1 MRPFLPSEL
10 KSGNVDSNH
19 VSFDDDESKVVINI
33 DYYNLLLIYSFAYI
47 CGNAMC
53 YCPLYGAAAENSRK
67 SISFLPQITVNDSN
81 SNTPAIPFKFDLVFR
96 QTATQVEVFNELAQ
110 LVQSALDGYR

>member
-1 MRPFLPSEL
+1 MKGNIRVFCRMRPFLPSEL

-47 CGNAMC
+47 YMW
-53 YCPLYGAAAENSRK
+53 
-67 SISFLPQITVNDSN
+67 
-81 SNTPAIPFKFDLVFR
+81 
-96 QTATQVEVFNELAQ
+96 
-110 LVQSALDGYR
+110 